1 MPLRYNPNGSLIYH
15 DGTHGPSDA
24 LLYGSPPSSSSSSS
38 SGGEGFYCVEYDRY
52 EYSIPTCNLPSSG
65 SWKACR
71 YFTSTPVVDG
81 TCIWSGGTWSFK
93 VTAVIDGPWA
103 LLDYASCVA
112 VCNPPSSSS
121 SVSSSS
127 PASSSSP
134 SSSSS
139 PASSSSSYDWTSS
152 GYYCI
157 EVRTYSASDCS
168 GTPDSIV
175 FDCYYSNNSDWLG
188 ECHDY
193 SGTYSVWYIHS
204 IRYDTEAECVAN
216 SGCTE

>member
-1 MPLRYNPNGSLIYH
+1 MTVMPNLRYNPNGSLIYH

-24 LLYGSPPSSSSSSS
+24 LLYGSPPSPSSSSP
-38 SGGEGFYCVEYDRY
+38 SGTGWYCVEYDRY
-52 EYSIPTCNLPSSG
+52 EDSTCSG
-65 SWKACR
+65 SPSAIKGCL
-71 YFTSTPVVDG
+71 YFLTAPVVSA
-81 TCIWSGGTWSFK
+81 TCIWSGGTWSYK
-93 VTAVIDGPWA
+93 ITAVDAGGPWA
-103 LLDYASCVA
+103 NSVA
-112 VCNPPSSSS
+112 CEEICNPT
-121 SVSSSS
+121 
-127 PASSSSP
+127 SSSSP
-134 SSSSS
+134 SSSVSPSS
-139 PASSSSSYDWTSS
+139 SSSSSYDWTSS